1 MTILKEQLAYKAA
14 NALLSSQYPHE
25 NNVLINSHNLTI
37 YKKTRPNIDDDCRG
51 WKKQTLQL
59 IFFWPTNQSTCF
71 LEIFKVD
78 VNAKH
83 NLGWTPLMVAAMNG
97 HFVAVKTLL
106 DAKANPNIPDSY
118 SQAG

>member
-1 MTILKEQLAYKAA
+1 MMIVEDERSRRC
-14 NALLSSQYPHE
+14 NWS
-25 NNVLINSHNLTI
+25 V
-37 YKKTRPNIDDDCRG
+37 
-51 WKKQTLQL
+51 
-59 IFFWPTNQSTCF
+59 FWPTNQSTCF

-106 DAKANPNIPDSY
+106 DAKTNPNIPDSY

>member
-1 MTILKEQLAYKAA
+1 MMIVEDERSRRC
-14 NALLSSQYPHE
+14 NWS
-25 NNVLINSHNLTI
+25 
-37 YKKTRPNIDDDCRG
+37 
-51 WKKQTLQL
+51 
-59 IFFWPTNQSTCF
+59 FFWPTNQSTCF

-118 SQAG
+118 SQAGETCGNVQN